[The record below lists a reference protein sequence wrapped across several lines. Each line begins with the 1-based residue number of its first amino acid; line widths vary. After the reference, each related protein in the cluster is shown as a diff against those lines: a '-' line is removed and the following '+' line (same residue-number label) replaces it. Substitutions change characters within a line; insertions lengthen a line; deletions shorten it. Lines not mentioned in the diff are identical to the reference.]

1 MKPPAW
7 LHAALDYLPQWLSHQ
22 MLITEQPGCAVAVA
36 WQGKTVFEAAFGHAD
51 AKRNKKL
58 TPRHRF
64 RVASHSKT
72 FTTVG
77 VMRLRELGRWRLDDP
92 VGRYVKDLHA
102 DVAQVTLAQLASHSA
117 GLVRDGADAGQWA
130 LRQPFLS
137 REALRTDV
145 ARGLTLDAG
154 TRFKYSNHGYGLLGL
169 AIEAVAGEPFNDW
182 IAREVVA
189 RAGLQETV
197 PDAQHL
203 PARGAPLAQG
213 HSAKHP
219 VGQRVALP
227 AAMSTHALAA
237 ATGFVSTAGDLAK
250 FYGSLSPQ
258 AKHSVLSPAS
268 RRDMARRLWASEHD
282 STGRWYGLGTISGSV
297 KGSAGEWQHFG
308 HSGGFPGQITRTACV
323 PAQGLAVSVLT
334 NAADGL
340 SHPWLEGALQV
351 LQAFAHHGAPAGKK
365 LKDWQGRYWNL
376 WGAFDLLPVGG
387 DRVLV
392 ANPGL
397 MNPVLDASH
406 IELQRKDQGRIVLA
420 GGFAFHGEPAR
431 LERDASGA
439 VKALWLGGM
448 RLTHPS
454 DVARSLKKIRA

>member
-1 MKPPAW
+1 MRPPAW
-7 LHAALDYLPQWLSHQ
+7 LQPALNYLPQWLSHQ

-36 WQGKTVFEAAFGHAD
+36 WQGEVVFEAAFGHAD
-51 AKRNKKL
+51 LTRKKPL

-77 VMRLRELGRWRLDDP
+77 VMRLREQGHWRLDDP
-92 VGRYVKDLHA
+92 VGRYVSGLHS
-102 DVAQVTLAQLASHSA
+102 DVAKVTLAQLASHSA
-117 GLVRDGADAGQWA
+117 GVVRDGADAGQWS

-137 REALRTDV
+137 QQALRADV
-145 ARGLTLDAG
+145 AQGLALEAG

-169 AIEAVAGEPFNDW
+169 AIEAVAGEPFDHW

-189 RAGLQETV
+189 TSGLQHTV

-203 PARGAPLAQG
+203 PSRGAPMALG

-219 VGQRVALP
+219 LGQRVALP
-227 AAMSTHALAA
+227 AAMSTHALAS
-237 ATGFVSTAGDLAK
+237 ATGFVSTAGDLAR
-250 FYGSLSPQ
+250 FYGSLSPLS
-258 AKHSVLSPAS
+258 KKSVLSPAS
-268 RRDMARRLWASEHD
+268 RREMARRLWASEHD
-282 STGRWYGLGTISGSV
+282 STGRWYGLGTISGSI
-297 KGSAGEWQHFG
+297 KGAAGEWQHFG

-323 PAQGLAVSVLT
+323 PSQGLAVSVLT

-340 SHPWLEGALQV
+340 SHQWLDGALQV
-351 LQAFAHHGAPAGKK
+351 LQTFAHHGAPNSKK
-365 LKDWQGRYWNL
+365 HADWQGRYWNL
-376 WGAFDLLPVGG
+376 WGAFDLLPVAGH
-387 DRVLV
+387 RVLV

-397 MNPVLDASH
+397 LNPMLDASQ
-406 IELQRKDQGRIVLA
+406 IEPQRKDVGRICLA

-431 LERDASGA
+431 LERDAKGA

-448 RLTHPS
+448 RLTAPQ
-454 DVARSLKKIRA
+454 DVARSLQKIRA